1 MVASDLSD
9 DFFLNNILII
19 LIEIPG
25 ILFCCYAMDKFGR
38 KPCLAYS
45 QMIAGIACVAA
56 GFLIGFDPRIP
67 VSNFCRV
74 SYNSG
79 EIFYYNSSEYE
90 SRTRTVCPRLIR
102 TLPKYAIF

>member
-67 VSNFCRV
+67 VSNFCV

-79 EIFYYNSSEYE
+79 EFFFIT
-90 SRTRTVCPRLIR
+90 TRQNMNPVRR
-102 TLPKYAIF
+102 